1 VSLCPEPEQLAA
13 ERLAENF
20 SLHPKPSIRYSTKA
34 IKLFGCCD
42 LPRSFE
48 VIFLQFF
55 EVFSALDAEFPYR
68 DPLNFLIEIHPV
80 RSSRPTY
87 TFSIST
93 GSQWVSTP
101 LV

>member
-55 EVFSALDAEFPYR
+55 EVFSALEQLGR
-68 DPLNFLIEIHPV
+68 ECSLCKEELL
-80 RSSRPTY
+80 R
-87 TFSIST
+87 IS
-93 GSQWVSTP
+93 
-101 LV
+101 